1 MDWKY
6 LKTAASVNR
15 LKKAEVW
22 NQWALKDLRDAYTW
36 IRKMLVTSKLCLLN
50 AEVGAEYALPDEM
63 VEEVAKYVYPIKRM
77 RGEVKW
83 MFRIEDAGGAIFG
96 D

>member
-6 LKTAASVNR
+6 LNTAASVNR
-15 LKKAEVW
+15 LKKAAVW

-36 IRKMLVTSKLCLLN
+36 IRKMLVTSKLCLMN

-63 VEEVAKYVYPIKRM
+63 VEEVCKYVCPIKRR
-77 RGEVKW
+77 RGEEKW
-83 MFRIEDAGGAIFG
+83 MFRIEDAEGEMFG
-96 D
+96 T